1 MRPNPLEHGPPQQS
15 VPPYFFTVLDV
26 HSKPVKEYGDKT
38 YTIRLSGTTYFRGFL
53 IQARLATSQGTVIG
67 HLRAGEFVEEE
78 SWNYYGIR
86 FQNCVTQRNNSITH
100 VDDRMKFVI
109 EATWKTEYSVGPVQF
124 VVTVLKERDIYWAFW
139 LPKEQDWCKNKPCQ
153 NGGTCM
159 NTLTVEKFQC
169 NCPLGWIGTLC
180 DKKDF
185 CATHQCQYGLCLN
198 NENGYTCDCDPGFGG
213 ELCDTECPNSLC
225 KNEGVCVIRNGKPR
239 CHCSAGYTGDTCAI
253 KIDQCDPNPCLNKG
267 ICKNVYRSFVCQCP
281 FGYMGTTCHRPCQ
294 DVYGSCGYWG
304 EQDKCETMRPAT
316 DFYDVN
322 CAVTCGQCTYSNK
335 TVKTLDT
342 LPPVLEP
349 FLWII
354 GTWRVEY
361 GRNLSFPVNLADSSR
376 GYIEELTISNQ
387 RVLMFNM
394 PYLNFSVKTI
404 SRSNPKNQH
413 ISLGFVTLKPASN
426 PIEVAII
433 STRITTIEE
442 GEMNDTSMKIETKY
456 AIAITRGPH
465 VPIKATRHFRLSGSY
480 LEETTQIT
488 RKDGSFDYFTKYF
501 MKSKTFDI

>member
-1 MRPNPLEHGPPQQS
+1 
-15 VPPYFFTVLDV
+15 
-26 HSKPVKEYGDKT
+26 
-38 YTIRLSGTTYFRGFL
+38 
-53 IQARLATSQGTVIG
+53 
-67 HLRAGEFVEEE
+67 
-78 SWNYYGIR
+78 
-86 FQNCVTQRNNSITH
+86 
-100 VDDRMKFVI
+100 
-109 EATWKTEYSVGPVQF
+109 
-124 VVTVLKERDIYWAFW
+124 
-139 LPKEQDWCKNKPCQ
+139 
-153 NGGTCM
+153 M
-159 NTLTVEKFQC
+159 NTLTVERFQC

-185 CATHQCQYGLCLN
+185 CARHQCQYGLCLN
-198 NENGYTCDCDPGFGG
+198 NDNGYTCDCDPGFGG
-213 ELCDTECPNSLC
+213 EFCDTECPNSLC
-225 KNEGVCVIRNGKPR
+225 KNEGVCVIRNGKPM

-267 ICKNVYRSFVCQCP
+267 ICKNVYKSYVCQCP
-281 FGYMGTTCHRPCQ
+281 LGYMGATCHRPCQ

-316 DFYDVN
+316 DFYDIN
-322 CAVTCGQCTYSNK
+322 CAVTCGQL
-335 TVKTLDT
+335 KTLDT

-413 ISLGFVTLKPASN
+413 ISLGFVTLKAASK

-433 STRITTIEE
+433 STSNQGITTIEE

-465 VPIKATRHFRLSGSY
+465 IPVKATRHFRLSGNY

-501 MKSKTFDI
+501 MKTKTFDI